1 MWSTCAVLLRF
12 DIYLYPWDYVT
23 GTGFV
28 ILLSYQNQ
36 NFGGYSLNRSLP
48 KPQALQQRTNRTHTS
63 ALWTYRNDIW
73 IKRHDIGALSVFAA
87 SLALLLGYPLGTGGF
102 KKYQQCEDA
111 LFVFQW
117 PEKYSEQT
125 IEMSTICD
133 AMMLMWSHH
142 KAIYAQWAELDK
154 WRWIK

>member
-48 KPQALQQRTNRTHTS
+48 KPQVLQQRTNRTHTT

-73 IKRHDIGALSVFAA
+73 IKTSWHWSTFGVCRITGPFIGVSTGHWRNQEVPAMRRCIVSFSVAWKIQWTNNRNVDDMWRHDAHVKSPQGH
-87 SLALLLGYPLGTGGF
+87 
-102 KKYQQCEDA
+102 
-111 LFVFQW
+111 
-117 PEKYSEQT
+117 
-125 IEMSTICD
+125 ICTVG
-133 AMMLMWSHH
+133 
-142 KAIYAQWAELDK
+142 
-154 WRWIK
+154 RTR